1 MSDIAFGDVTFD
13 GYTFTI
19 DGDLDVE
26 GDLTIEHASDL
37 NGGEIRVAG
46 DVTTLDTSVG
56 GSATVVLDGAGDQV
70 VSANGGVG
78 ELHDLRIDKPGGTV
92 TLQDHIQLSG
102 DVTHVAGDVNASDS
116 VVEFQGTGNTIDVGE
131 ITFGD
136 VIFDGYSF
144 TLAEDLDVGGDLTVE
159 RASSIDGGTINVVGE
174 TNLIDSHFGG
184 TSELVQVPV
193 PTADAGPNQVVE
205 EGDTISLAGSGTH
218 PEGAGLT
225 YRWVQ
230 TGGPSVELSDPSA
243 PTPTF
248 EAPEGLV
255 NTDLTFEIQVSDGT
269 YTSMDSVTI
278 TVEAD
283 DDGPSAEAG
292 TNQIVHQGA
301 TVTLTG
307 TGADPEGQEPTYMW
321 VQTDG
326 PSVELSD
333 PTTPSPSFELPADAG
348 VGAIT
353 FELHVSDGENTSVD
367 TVTIFVVESSE
378 TSQMRLEEALFG
390 DGVPD
395 RYEVP
400 GDSEIAEE
408 PTQEKS
414 EDTNAVRPTTSTTE
428 GPSDL
433 TPLFTEHVEV
443 DPEPESMIDPTI
455 EIAAETEASFE
466 SLFVE
471 ESIVETNSE
480 VQDPEGRWEPAAA
493 LPNDEARPERVAS
506 ADSDGSV
513 AEAGTG
519 GSALLAR
526 LWGILRGVGGTTG
539 RVEDRQLDSRYE
551 SSKKD

>member
-1 MSDIAFGDVTFD
+1 M
-13 GYTFTI
+13 
-19 DGDLDVE
+19 
-26 GDLTIEHASDL
+26 
-37 NGGEIRVAG
+37 AG